1 MMERLEL
8 TSVFRFYFKTGGS
21 EVYILDQSVNGQA
34 RSYFSH
40 VMEIFLEIP
49 GRPCSRDSFVPL
61 VFASSLS
68 LQT

>member
-1 MMERLEL
+1 MMESLYSDFIL
-8 TSVFRFYFKTGGS
+8 KNGGS
-21 EVYILDQSVNGQA
+21 EVYILDQSVKGQA
-34 RSYFSH
+34 RSYFSQ

-68 LQT
+68 LQTWAG